1 MESADDSTVTD
12 LATCLC
18 LLFFYSSNKNFSLI
32 LALMDVGSNVLH
44 AASKTVSK
52 DIDSDPGAIIEVC
65 ISYLLFFNLRI

>member
-1 MESADDSTVTD
+1 
-12 LATCLC
+12 
-18 LLFFYSSNKNFSLI
+18 
-32 LALMDVGSNVLH
+32 MDVGSNVLH